1 MLKSVWLSYWSR
13 PLAQLC
19 VVTFKCPYFRSLRYQ
34 KIYTMIASCKW
45 LIMSISNKYFRH
57 DKIFIFDVNSGLSD
71 GEALDWNPQVAGTVL
86 CITCSFKT
94 IFVSH
99 QKPYQFTYPA
109 LITSFNICSCF
120 FFKYTIK
127 RKKKVLSRR
136 WWISEICELL
146 GTSSFCHSTAACF
159 TDVRQVYYTDNECSY
174 SEMM

>member
-120 FFKYTIK
+120 FFQVHYQKKEKSVISKMMDKWNMRVIRNLIVLPFYCSMFYW
-127 RKKKVLSRR
+127 RKTGVLH
-136 WWISEICELL
+136 
-146 GTSSFCHSTAACF
+146 G
-159 TDVRQVYYTDNECSY
+159 
-174 SEMM
+174 